1 MLKCILPLIRTL
13 ICTLTAQVRLYRGDE
28 ICSSYNHEDVFGE
41 AQLEREVD
49 EKPMILP
56 FQDIDGRG
64 ITSVLRDIMEYHIIR
79 LRTGFLNRRQANF
92 KNVWDAY
99 QSELALEELL
109 FGRPLNTSDHELSK
123 VSTIY
128 PFLYLLCCKICFFM
142 NITCNQK
149 MFLIQG
155 PGDVFHELEVSH
167 EAKGIPGSFQ
177 SLQHRI
183 PLASPLQLDNVRDK
197 HGSVGETL

>member
-1 MLKCILPLIRTL
+1 
-13 ICTLTAQVRLYRGDE
+13 
-28 ICSSYNHEDVFGE
+28 
-41 AQLEREVD
+41 
-49 EKPMILP
+49 MILP

-123 VSTIY
+123 VSTIC
-128 PFLYLLCCKICFFM
+128 PFLYLLCCKICFF
-142 NITCNQK
+142 
-149 MFLIQG
+149 L
-155 PGDVFHELEVSH
+155 
-167 EAKGIPGSFQ
+167 
-177 SLQHRI
+177 
-183 PLASPLQLDNVRDK
+183 
-197 HGSVGETL
+197 